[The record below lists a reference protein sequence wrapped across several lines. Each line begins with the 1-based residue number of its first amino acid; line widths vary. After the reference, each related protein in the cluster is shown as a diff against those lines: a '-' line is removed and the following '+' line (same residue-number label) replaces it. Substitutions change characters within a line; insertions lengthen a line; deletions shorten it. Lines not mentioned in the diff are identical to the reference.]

1 MEAELYIIAGIS
13 LFLGLHILTGLHEW
27 RQAALN
33 KIGLLPY
40 RILFSLGTLY
50 AFWNILKGFD
60 ARPFEVWWSVPSW
73 ASFAPL
79 AIMPISLFLLFCH
92 FTVRSQDNFS
102 RQPLGWAIML
112 WALSHLI
119 ANGES
124 GTTLF
129 FGGFLLYGALAIFLR
144 ERKSSLGDAT
154 ASHGSSGYNTKIIP
168 FIRWPSDMT
177 GKKFASL
184 LLMTMLTNF
193 ALVHIHEILIGVSA
207 TSAMSG

>member
-1 MEAELYIIAGIS
+1 MSAELYIISGVS

-33 KIGLLPY
+33 KLGLLPY
-40 RILFSLGTLY
+40 RFLFSLGTLY
-50 AFWNILKGFD
+50 ALWTILKGFD
-60 ARPFEVWWSVPSW
+60 ARPFEMWWSVPQW

-79 AIMPISLFLLFCH
+79 VIMPISLFLLICH
-92 FTVRSQDNFS
+92 FTKQSQDNFS

-112 WALSHLI
+112 GSFSHII

-129 FGGFLLYGALAIFLR
+129 FGGFLLYGALAIYLR
-144 ERKSSLGDAT
+144 ERKSHLGDT
-154 ASHGSSGYNTKIIP
+154 SASHGSSEYDVKLIP
-168 FIRWPSDMT
+168 FSRWPKGMA

-184 LLMTMLTNF
+184 LFITVVVDI
-193 ALVHIHEILIGVSA
+193 ALIQMHEFFIGLV
-207 TSAMSG
+207 AMPAMIG